1 MGKQIADQ
9 TWDKIIV
16 IINDHSIYEMHIDN
30 ELLIYIALTRENI
43 LSTRERDYYGESN
56 WSIK

>member
-16 IINDHSIYEMHIDN
+16 IINDHSIYEMYIDN

-43 LSTRERDYYGESN
+43 LSTRERDY
-56 WSIK
+56 